1 MWFGRLEREH
11 DNIRAALSWT
21 LEHQQAELALRLGG
35 ALRWFWSARG
45 YYGEGRR
52 WLEQALSEEGRTSAG
67 ARAKALDGVGWLASE
82 QRDIDRVQAAAE
94 EGLELSEEAGIG
106 GVILADFKNLLGE
119 AAWLQGHYE
128 RAAELVEEGLMLH
141 REARNTRGVAWSV
154 CSLANTSSE
163 LGDYERSR
171 ELFEEGIALAR
182 EMGGAL
188 PLGDL
193 LMALGY
199 EYLLEGDHERATALS
214 EEAAELYRKRGS
226 RSGLKYVLY
235 ILGWAALLRE
245 DHEGVK
251 ALLEENLVLCKEIGA
266 KVIGSLSAEGLA
278 CYAASRG
285 EAQRAA
291 RLFGVAATLREAVGY
306 QQPPRERALGE
317 PYLDATRSRLSE
329 AEWDVAYAEGKNMG
343 LEEAVEYALSEEETA
358 KPLTT
363 VPEQP
368 SASTHATTLTRRER
382 EVANLLERRFTSR
395 QIASELHISE
405 HTVDKHVANI
415 LRKLNLHS
423 REQVAVQMAKQ
434 RSHPF

>member
-1 MWFGRLEREH
+1 M
-11 DNIRAALSWT
+11 
-21 LEHQQAELALRLGG
+21 
-35 ALRWFWSARG
+35 RWFWSARG

-52 WLEQALSEEGRTSAG
+52 WLERALSEEGRTSAK
-67 ARAKALDGVGWLASE
+67 ARAKALDGVGWLASG
-82 QRDIDRVQAAAE
+82 QRDIERAEAAAE
-94 EGLELSEEAGIG
+94 EGLKLSEEAGIG

-119 AAWLQGHYE
+119 AAWLRGDYE
-128 RAAELVEEGLMLH
+128 RAAEGWFEEGLMLH

-163 LGDYERSR
+163 LGDYERSK

-226 RSGLKYVLY
+226 RGGLKYALY

-245 DHEGVK
+245 DYEQAK

-278 CYAASRG
+278 CFAASGRRSPACGPAVRGSGNATRGGGLPPAAQGACSG
-285 EAQRAA
+285 EAVPR
-291 RLFGVAATLREAVGY
+291 RRTL
-306 QQPPRERALGE
+306 
-317 PYLDATRSRLSE
+317 E
-329 AEWDVAYAEGKNMG
+329 AERGRVWEVAFAKGKNMG
-343 LEEAVEYALSEEETA
+343 LEEAVEYAQLPTPKR
-358 KPLTT
+358 KP
-363 VPEQP
+363 P
-368 SASTHATTLTRRER
+368 
-382 EVANLLERRFTSR
+382 
-395 QIASELHISE
+395 
-405 HTVDKHVANI
+405 
-415 LRKLNLHS
+415 
-423 REQVAVQMAKQ
+423 
-434 RSHPF
+434 HP